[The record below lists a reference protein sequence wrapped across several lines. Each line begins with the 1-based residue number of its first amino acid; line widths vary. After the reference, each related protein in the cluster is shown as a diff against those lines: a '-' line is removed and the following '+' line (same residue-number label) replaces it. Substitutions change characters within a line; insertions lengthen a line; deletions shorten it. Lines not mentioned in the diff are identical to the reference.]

1 MGESMNEKIMKLFR
15 TLQSEFPFL
24 KDAKDGL
31 YFFARRRLAIPHE
44 RDFKALALIP
54 KSAEGCFV
62 DIGANQGQSIESILL
77 ARPNAEIVSFEAN
90 PGLAQKL
97 VRRYQERHSVQV
109 RTCGLSDAPGTFK
122 LFVPSYKGF
131 VYDALASLDRAYAVS
146 GISEKWMFGFDPARL
161 SVAELQCSLDTLD
174 AQQLAP
180 IFVKLDVQGHEY
192 SVLSGGKETLRRYEP
207 ILLVEAFRDDP
218 RTVQLIKELGYEEYY
233 FDGSSLR
240 KGAPSSSPNSFLLTP
255 GRFKFLI
262 GRKDSASA
270 AFAPQAARRSTVA
283 NRSSDP
289 TRESSGTYTA

>member
-1 MGESMNEKIMKLFR
+1 MNEKIMKLFR

-24 KDAKDGL
+24 KDAKDAL
-31 YFFARRRLAIPHE
+31 YFIARRKLGIPHE

-77 ARPNAEIVSFEAN
+77 ARPDAEIVSFEAN

-97 VRRYQERHSVQV
+97 VRRYRDRDNV
-109 RTCGLSDAPGTFK
+109 RVRSSGLSAAPGTFT

-146 GISEKWMFGFDPARL
+146 GISEKWMYGFTQARL
-161 SVAELQCSLDTLD
+161 SVDEVRCSLDTLD
-174 AQQLAP
+174 AQRLAP

-192 SVLSGGKETLRRYEP
+192 SVLAGGKETLRRYEP

-218 RTVQLIKELGYEEYY
+218 RTVQLTKDLGYEEYY
-233 FDGSSLR
+233 FDGTSLR
-240 KGAPSSSPNSFLLTP
+240 KGAPTTGPNSFLLTP
-255 GRFKFLI
+255 DRFKFLF
-262 GRKDSASA
+262 GRMDPAPAAVAAQSARDSIA
-270 AFAPQAARRSTVA
+270 A

-289 TRESSGTYTA
+289 TRENTGTYSA